1 MAPQSNQDRAFQ
13 RLFTSEYGKLCRYAL
28 TYLHDEQAAED
39 IVQDTFVRI
48 WEQKRDIVEGE
59 NARFYLVA
67 AVRNNC
73 ITALRK
79 QKTQQVRYTDMA
91 PEPEPDPEPTLS
103 AAQLHEQESEQAR
116 KIAEALNRLP
126 PKCREVFLLIKMQGM
141 SYKQAAETL
150 ELSVKTIENQMG
162 KAIRIL
168 RESAAAAP
176 VLLFW
181 LLTAE
186 KMPGIVGVGMG

>member
-1 MAPQSNQDRAFQ
+1 MAPQSNHERAFQ
-13 RLFTSEYGKLCRYAL
+13 QLFSAEYSKLCRYAL

-39 IVQDTFVRI
+39 IVQDTFVKI
-48 WEQKRDIVEGE
+48 WEQKREVVEGE

-79 QKTQQVRYTDMA
+79 QKTQQVRYTDMT
-91 PEPEPDPEPTLS
+91 PEPEPDPEPMLTVS
-103 AAQLHEQESEQAR
+103 QLQEQEKEQAR
-116 KIAEALNRLP
+116 RIAEALNRLP

-141 SYKQAAETL
+141 SYKQAAQTL
-150 ELSVKTIENQMG
+150 DLSVKTIENQMG

-168 RESAAAAP
+168 RDSASVALP
-176 VLLFW
+176 LFFW
-181 LLTAE
+181 LLMAE
-186 KMPGIVGVGMG
+186 KTATIVGVGKS